1 MKNLHIVGNWK
12 MSLNKEDSIAL
23 ANNIKSIS
31 KKEYLNIEVAPT
43 SLYIDSIVKILKE
56 SDVNVIS
63 QNFDYENFRILYWWS
78 LPRST

>member
-23 ANNIKSIS
+23 ANKIKSIS

-56 SDVNVIS
+56 FLKEI
-63 QNFDYENFRILYWWS
+63 
-78 LPRST
+78 